1 MTPFPLLCDAQ
12 VALEEVEAALRGW
25 YGVRVD
31 SVDVTGRSITA
42 QHRRWYGT
50 ITLRARVSV
59 DDGAV
64 RCGLV
69 ATSKTWT
76 RDGEAFLL
84 SLRTEIEE
92 GVHNRLAR
100 REAGL

>member
-12 VALEEVEAALRGW
+12 VALEEVEAALRGR

-31 SVDVTGRSITA
+31 SVDVIGRSIAA

-50 ITLRARVSV
+50 ITLRANVCV
-59 DDGAV
+59 DDAAV
-64 RCGLV
+64 RCDLV

-76 RDGEAFLL
+76 RDDGAFLS

-92 GVHNRLAR
+92 GVRNRLAR